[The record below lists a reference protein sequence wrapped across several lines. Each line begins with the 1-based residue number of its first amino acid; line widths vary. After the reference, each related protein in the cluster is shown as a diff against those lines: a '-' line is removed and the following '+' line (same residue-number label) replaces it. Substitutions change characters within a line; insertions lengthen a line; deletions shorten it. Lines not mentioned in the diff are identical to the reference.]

1 MTIRIGFDA
10 TPLLGPRSGVGS
22 YTSRLLEAMLRTNPE
37 WEYLLYS
44 NRPLG
49 PLEPEL
55 AQARPVV
62 SRLPSKRLIW
72 MQSLLPALIQ
82 RSQPDLCHF
91 PNAMAPLWQPQPF
104 VLTIHDASLFLYSH
118 YHPRMRLLS
127 IRLTLPLLARRAAA
141 VICVSHHARAELVR
155 ILKLDPE
162 KVYVV
167 YEAAPAGYRPVA
179 DPHELERL
187 RRKYRLPERF
197 LLHVGTLEP
206 RKNLPRLVRAIHQI
220 RQRGCDISLV
230 LVGAQ
235 GWHLNG
241 LGREIERLGLQD
253 AVHFAGYVPGE
264 DLPGLYSLA
273 TLFVFP
279 SLYEGFGLPPI
290 EAMACGAPVLC
301 SDRGSLPEICDGAAY
316 MVDPEDEQAL
326 ADGLLALLG
335 DAEWRAEL
343 SRRGQAR
350 ARAFSWEKAARE
362 TALVYR
368 RVLRPVTGDV
378 AALARRSTRGV

>member
-206 RKNLPRLVRAIHQI
+206 RKNLPRLVRALHQI

-241 LGREIERLGLQD
+241 LGQEIEHLGLQD
-253 AVHFAGYVPGE
+253 AVRFTGYVPGE

-290 EAMACGAPVLC
+290 EAMACGAPVLS

-368 RVLRPVTGDV
+368 RVLRTVTDDV
-378 AALARRSTRGV
+378 AALARQSIRGV

>member
-44 NRPLG
+44 NRPLE

-55 AQARPVV
+55 AHARPVV
-62 SRLPSKRLIW
+62 SRLPSRRLIW
-72 MQSLLPALIQ
+72 MQSLLPLLIQ
-82 RSQPDLCHF
+82 RSRPDLCHF

-104 VLTIHDASLFLYSH
+104 VLTIHDASLFLYSQ

-141 VICVSHHARAELVR
+141 VICVSHHARAELIG
-155 ILKLDPE
+155 ILNLDPE

-167 YEAAPAGYRPVA
+167 HEAAPAGYQPVT
-179 DPHELERL
+179 DLHHLNLL
-187 RRKYRLPERF
+187 RRKYGLPERF

-206 RKNLPRLVRAIHQI
+206 RKNLQRLVRALYQI
-220 RQRGCDISLV
+220 RQQGSEIPLV

-235 GWHLNG
+235 GWQMNG
-241 LGREIERLGLQD
+241 LAQEIERLGLQD
-253 AVHFAGYVPGE
+253 AIRFTGYVPDE

-290 EAMACGAPVLC
+290 EAMACGAPVLT
-301 SDRGSLPEICDGAAY
+301 SNRGSLPEICADAAHL
-316 MVDPEDEQAL
+316 VDPEDEQAL
-326 ADGLLALLG
+326 ADSLLALLG
-335 DAEWRAEL
+335 DADWRAEL
-343 SRRGQAR
+343 SRRGQAH
-350 ARAFSWEKAARE
+350 ARTFSWERAARE
-362 TALVYR
+362 TAAIYR
-368 RVLRPVTGDV
+368 RVLRAVAGNYPGLAQQSTG
-378 AALARRSTRGV
+378 GV